1 MIGIWTL
8 QKEFTHPQPHFVFY
22 FMCMG
27 DFVPHAYS
35 TQRPERSQAESTVS
49 SHVGTR
55 TKHQSSRRTASALNL
70 WAISSALKLELIK
83 EDSPIISSPG
93 TE

>member
-1 MIGIWTL
+1 M
-8 QKEFTHPQPHFVFY
+8 
-22 FMCMG
+22 FMHRMYTAHTEARG
-27 DFVPHAYS
+27 
-35 TQRPERSQAESTVS
+35 ESQAESTVS
-49 SHVGTR
+49 SHVGTG

-83 EDSPIISSPG
+83 GDLPIISSPG